1 MHLQQREDCYPLIN
15 QERLVFDDDWL
26 FSLLIRQLNRPASR
40 SGPSRIVGAFF
51 LLRRKTKQ

>member
-15 QERLVFDDDWL
+15 QERLVVDDDWL

-40 SGPSRIVGAFF
+40 SGASRIVGLSSF
-51 LLRRKTKQ
+51 